1 MNKKKDT
8 ESASSSCSGAFILI
22 LLGILFLLSNFG
34 VLPWSVWEIIGR
46 FWPVALILFGLEILI
61 GGTVLGNIIFGVIGL
76 LFFAGIVLLGL
87 WIANTQLEADL
98 IQQIN
103 QWLSQVGLDFL
114 RINL

>member
-1 MNKKKDT
+1 MNKKRDT
-8 ESASSSCSGAFILI
+8 EAASSSCSGAFILI

-61 GGTVLGNIIFGVIGL
+61 GGTLLGNIIFGVIGL
-76 LFFAGIVLLGL
+76 LFFVGIVLLGL
-87 WIANTQLEADL
+87 WVANTQLEADL

-114 RINL
+114 KINL